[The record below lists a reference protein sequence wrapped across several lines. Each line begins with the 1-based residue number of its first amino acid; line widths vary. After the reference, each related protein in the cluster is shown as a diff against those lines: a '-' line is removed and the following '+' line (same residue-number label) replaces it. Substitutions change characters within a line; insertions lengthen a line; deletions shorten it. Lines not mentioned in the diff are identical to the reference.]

1 MMNQFFMSD
10 QKSYGLLEGKKGII
24 FGALDE
30 RSIAWRI
37 ALACK
42 REGAEFALSNAPVAL
57 RFGDLDELAEETN
70 SEIIGCDVSKEEEV
84 EELIKKVKEKYGKI
98 DFILHAIGMSPNI
111 RKKQPYDSLNYH
123 WYQQTLDIS
132 SISLH
137 KILHFSNEL
146 DVLNEGASVIALTF
160 IGAQRIFSKYS
171 DMNDAKALLES
182 IARNFGSRLADRN
195 IRVNTISQSPTQ
207 TSAGS
212 GIKGF
217 DGMYTFADKMA
228 PLGNASADDC
238 ADYCVTLFSDLT
250 RMVTMQNLYHDG
262 GFVTNGVNEE
272 MIQGLV
278 KLYGEE
284 ER

>member
-1 MMNQFFMSD
+1 MAD
-10 QKSYGLLEGKKGII
+10 QQGYGLLKGKKGII

-42 REGAEFALSNAPVAL
+42 REGADFALSNAPVAL
-57 RFGDLDELAEETN
+57 RLGGLDELAEETG
-70 SEIIGCDVSKEEEV
+70 SSIYPCDVSKEDEV
-84 EELIKKVKEKYGKI
+84 EELMTKVKDEYGKI

-111 RKKQPYDSLNYH
+111 RKNKEYRELNYH

-132 SISLH
+132 AVSLH
-137 KILHFSNEL
+137 KILHFAEEKEI
-146 DVLNEGASVIALTF
+146 LNDGSSIVALSY

-182 IARNFGSRLADRN
+182 IARNYASRLADRG
-195 IRVNTISQSPTQ
+195 IRVNTISQAPTQ

-217 DGMYTFADKMA
+217 DGMYTFADKLA
-228 PLGNASADDC
+228 PMGNPTADEC

-250 RMVTMQNLYHDG
+250 RKVTMQNLYHDG
-262 GFVTNGVNEE
+262 GFVNAGVNEE
-272 MIQGLV
+272 MIEGLA

-284 ER
+284 SEDE

>member
-1 MMNQFFMSD
+1 MAD
-10 QKSYGLLEGKKGII
+10 QQGYGLLKGKKGII

-37 ALACK
+37 ALACQ

-57 RFGDLDELAEETN
+57 RLGALDDLAEETGA
-70 SEIIGCDVSKEEEV
+70 SVYPCDVSKEDEV
-84 EELIKKVKEKYGKI
+84 EELMQKVKDEYGKI
-98 DFILHAIGMSPNI
+98 DFMLHAIGMSPNI
-111 RKKQPYDSLNYH
+111 RKNKEYKELNYH

-132 SISLH
+132 AVSLH
-137 KILHFSNEL
+137 KILHFAEKKEI
-146 DVLNEGASVIALTF
+146 LNDGASIVALSY

-182 IARNFGSRLADRN
+182 IARNYASRLADRG
-195 IRVNTISQSPTQ
+195 IRVNTVSQAPTQ

-217 DGMYTFADKMA
+217 DGMYTFADKLA
-228 PLGNASADDC
+228 PMGNPSADEC

-250 RMVTMQNLYHDG
+250 RKVTMQNLYHDG
-262 GFVTNGVNEE
+262 GFVNAGVNEE
-272 MIQGLV
+272 MIEGLA
-278 KLYGEE
+278 KLYGGEGE
-284 ER
+284 DE

>member
-1 MMNQFFMSD
+1 MAD
-10 QKSYGLLEGKKGII
+10 QQGYGLLKGKKGII

-42 REGAEFALSNAPVAL
+42 REGAEFTLSNAPVAL
-57 RFGDLDELAEETN
+57 RLGALDDLAEETG
-70 SEIIGCDVSKEEEV
+70 SSIYPCDVSKEDEV
-84 EELIKKVKEKYGKI
+84 EELMQKVKDEYGKI
-98 DFILHAIGMSPNI
+98 DFMLHAIGMSPNI
-111 RKKQPYDSLNYH
+111 RKNKEYRELNYH

-132 SISLH
+132 AVSLH
-137 KILHFSNEL
+137 KILHFAEEKEI
-146 DVLNEGASVIALTF
+146 LNDGSSIIALSY

-182 IARNFGSRLADRN
+182 IARNYASRLADRG
-195 IRVNTISQSPTQ
+195 IRVNTISQAPTQ

-217 DGMYTFADKMA
+217 DGMYTFADKLA
-228 PLGNASADDC
+228 PMGNPTADEC

-250 RMVTMQNLYHDG
+250 RKVTMQNLYHDG
-262 GFVTNGVNEE
+262 GFVNAGVNEE
-272 MIQGLV
+272 MIQGLA

-284 ER
+284 SDGE

>member
-1 MMNQFFMSD
+1 MAD
-10 QKSYGLLEGKKGII
+10 QKGYGLLEGKKGII

-42 REGAEFALSNAPVAL
+42 REGADFVLSNAPVAL
-57 RFGDLDELAEETN
+57 RFGSLDALAEETG
-70 SEIIGCDVSKEEEV
+70 SEIIPCDVSKEENV
-84 EELIKKVKEKYGKI
+84 EEFMQKVKDEFGSI

-111 RKKQPYDSLNYH
+111 RKKQEYKSLNYN
-123 WYQQTLDIS
+123 WFKQTLDIS
-132 SISLH
+132 AISLH
-137 KILHFSNEL
+137 KILHYADEL
-146 DVLNEGASVIALTF
+146 EVLNKGGSVVALSY

-182 IARNFGSRLADRN
+182 IARNYGSRLAGKG
-195 IRVNTISQSPTQ
+195 IRVNTISQAPTQ

-217 DGMYTFADKMA
+217 DGMFTFADKLA
-228 PLGNASADDC
+228 PLGNPSADEC

-250 RMVTMQNLYHDG
+250 RKVTMQNLYHDG
-262 GFVTNGVNEE
+262 GFVTAGINEE
-272 MIQGLV
+272 MIDGLA
-278 KLYGEE
+278 KLYGDEE
-284 ER
+284 GE

>member
-1 MMNQFFMSD
+1 MSD
-10 QKSYGLLEGKKGII
+10 TPSYGLLKGKKGII

-42 REGAEFALSNAPVAL
+42 REGADFVLSNAPIAL
-57 RFGDLDELAEETN
+57 RLGTLNALSEETN
-70 SEIIGCDVSKEEEV
+70 APIIPCDVSDEANVEEMMEQVKEELGSV
-84 EELIKKVKEKYGKI
+84 

-111 RKKQPYDSLNYH
+111 RKKKAYADINYN
-123 WYQQTLDIS
+123 WYNQTLDIS
-132 SISLH
+132 AISLH
-137 KILHFSNEL
+137 KVLHHADKAGILN
-146 DVLNEGASVIALTF
+146 DGGSVIALTY

-182 IARNFGSRLADRN
+182 IARNYGSRLAERG
-195 IRVNTISQSPTQ
+195 IRVNTVSQAPTK

-217 DGMYTFADKMA
+217 DSMYTFAEKIA
-228 PLGNASADDC
+228 PLGNPSADEC

-250 RMVTMQNLYHDG
+250 RKVTMQNLFHDG
-262 GFVTNGVNEE
+262 GFSTAGISEE
-272 MIQGLV
+272 MIEGLER
-278 KLYGEE
+278 LYSDEE
-284 ER
+284 

>member
-1 MMNQFFMSD
+1 MSD
-10 QKSYGLLEGKKGII
+10 QKGYGLLKGKKGII

-42 REGAEFALSNAPVAL
+42 REGADFVLSNAPIAL
-57 RFGDLDELAEETN
+57 RLGTLNALSEETN
-70 SEIIGCDVSKEEEV
+70 APIFPCDVSDENDVKALMEKTKA
-84 EELIKKVKEKYGKI
+84 ELGGV

-111 RKKQPYDSLNYH
+111 RKKKEYNDLNYN
-123 WYQQTLDIS
+123 WFNQSLDIS
-132 SISLH
+132 AISLH
-137 KILHFSNEL
+137 KILNYAEKADL
-146 DVLNEGASVIALTF
+146 LNDGGSVVALSY

-182 IARNFGSRLADRN
+182 IARNYGSRLAKKG
-195 IRVNTISQSPTQ
+195 IRVNTVSQAPTK

-217 DGMYTFADKMA
+217 DSMYTFAEKIA
-228 PLGNASADDC
+228 PLGNPTADEC

-250 RMVTMQNLYHDG
+250 RKVTMQNLYHDG
-262 GFVTNGVNEE
+262 GFVTTGISEE
-272 MIQGLV
+272 MIDGLA
-278 KLYGEE
+278 KLYGEDE
-284 ER
+284 

>member
-1 MMNQFFMSD
+1 ML
-10 QKSYGLLEGKKGII
+10 KGKKGLI

-42 REGAEFALSNAPVAL
+42 REGGEFALSNAPVAL
-57 RFGDLDELAEETN
+57 RFGELDDLAEETGA
-70 SEIIGCDVSKEEEV
+70 SVYPCDVSKEDEV
-84 EELIKKVKEKYGKI
+84 QELMQKVKDEYGKI

-111 RKKQPYDSLNYH
+111 RKNKKYRELNYR
-123 WYQQTLDIS
+123 WFQQTLDIS
-132 SISLH
+132 AVSLH
-137 KILHFSNEL
+137 KILHFAEEE
-146 DVLNEGASVIALTF
+146 DILNDGSSVVALSY

-182 IARNFGSRLADRN
+182 IARNYGSRLADRG
-195 IRVNTISQSPTQ
+195 IRVNTISQAPTK

-217 DGMYTFADKMA
+217 DGMYTFADKLA
-228 PLGNASADDC
+228 PLGNPTADEC

-250 RMVTMQNLYHDG
+250 RKVTMQNLYHDG
-262 GFVTNGVNEE
+262 GFVTAGINEE
-272 MIQGLV
+272 MINDLA
-278 KLYGEE
+278 KMYADDEDDE
-284 ER
+284 